1 MEDRILLKARD
12 LMFQTGIRQVTMDDL
27 ATQLGISKKT
37 IYQYYKDKDDLVK
50 AVVGFEL
57 KKHASLCHNCE
68 STAENA
74 VHEMFLVMETMKEMA
89 KTMNPGTMMEL
100 EKYFPSAFD
109 IIKNHKEEFFLSLI
123 KQNLIKGMKQGF
135 YRSDLEVDILSKFR
149 LETIFIP
156 FNLHVYPISTF
167 DPIKVH
173 AQLMEHFVFGLMTI
187 KGYEIMEQ
195 YKQLSKQAI

>member
-1 MEDRILLKARD
+1 MQDRILLKARD
-12 LMFQTGIRQVTMDDL
+12 LMFQSGIRQVTMDEL
-27 ATQLGISKKT
+27 ATHLGISKKT
-37 IYQYYKDKDDLVK
+37 IYHYYKDKDDLVR

-57 KKHASLCHNCE
+57 KNHQHLCHNCE
-68 STAENA
+68 SKAENA
-74 VHEMFLVMETMKEMA
+74 IHEMFLMMETMKEMA

-109 IIKNHKEEFFLSLI
+109 IIKNHKEDFFFTLI
-123 KQNLIKGMKQGF
+123 KQNIIKGIEQGY

-156 FNLHVYPISTF
+156 FNLHVYPLSKF

-173 AQLMEHFVFGLMTI
+173 TQLMENFVFVLMTV
-187 KGYEIMEQ
+187 K
-195 YKQLSKQAI
+195 

>member
-27 ATQLGISKKT
+27 ATQLGMSKKT

-57 KKHASLCHNCE
+57 KNHQQLCQHCE
-68 STAENA
+68 AKADNA

-89 KTMNPGTMMEL
+89 KTMNPGSMMEL

-109 IIKNHKEEFFLSLI
+109 IIKQHKDDFFLSLI
-123 KQNLIKGMKQGF
+123 KQNLIKGMEQGY
-135 YRSDLEVDILSKFR
+135 YRSDLEVDILSRFR

-156 FNLHVYPISTF
+156 FNLHAFPVSIF
-167 DPIKVH
+167 NPIKVH
-173 AQLMEHFVFGLMTI
+173 TQLMEHFVYGLMTV
-187 KGYEIMEQ
+187 KGYEVMQQ
-195 YKQLSKQAI
+195 YKQTHL

>member
-1 MEDRILLKARD
+1 MEGRILLKARD
-12 LMFQTGIRQVTMDDL
+12 LMFQSGIRHVTMDDL

-50 AVVGFEL
+50 AVVGLEL
-57 KKHASLCHNCE
+57 KNHQDVCHNCE
-68 STAENA
+68 AKADNA
-74 VHEMFLVMETMKEMA
+74 IHEMFLMMETMKEMA

-109 IIKNHKEEFFLSLI
+109 IIKNHKEDFFFSLI
-123 KQNLIKGMKQGF
+123 KKNIIKGIEQGY
-135 YRSDLEVDILSKFR
+135 YRNDLEAEILSKFR

-156 FNLHVYPISTF
+156 FNLHVYPISKF

-173 AQLMEHFVFGLMTI
+173 SQLMEHFVFGLMTV
-187 KGYEIMEQ
+187 KGYELMDK

>member
-1 MEDRILLKARD
+1 MQDRILLKARD
-12 LMFQTGIRQVTMDDL
+12 LMLQSGLKQVTMDEL

-37 IYQYYKDKDDLVK
+37 IYHYYKDKDDLVK
-50 AVVGFEL
+50 EVVSLEL
-57 KKHASLCHNCE
+57 RNHELSCRNCE
-68 STAENA
+68 SKADNA
-74 VHEMFLVMETMKEMA
+74 VHEMFLVMETMKELT
-89 KTMNPGTMMEL
+89 KTMNPGSMMEL

-109 IIKNHKEEFFLSLI
+109 IIKNHKEDFFFTLI
-123 KQNLIKGMKQGF
+123 KQNIIKGIEQGY

-156 FNLHVYPISTF
+156 FNLHVYPLSKF

-173 AQLMEHFVFGLMTI
+173 TQLMEHFVFGLMTV
-187 KGYEIMEQ
+187 KGYELMDQ

>member
-1 MEDRILLKARD
+1 MQDRILLKARD
-12 LMFQTGIRQVTMDDL
+12 LMFQSGIRQVTMDEL
-27 ATQLGISKKT
+27 ATHLGISKKT
-37 IYQYYKDKDDLVK
+37 IYHYYKDKDDLVR

-57 KKHASLCHNCE
+57 KNHQHLCHNCE
-68 STAENA
+68 SKAENA
-74 VHEMFLVMETMKEMA
+74 IHEMFLMMETMKEMA

-109 IIKNHKEEFFLSLI
+109 IIKNHKEDFFFTLI
-123 KQNLIKGMKQGF
+123 KQNIIKGIEQGY

-156 FNLHVYPISTF
+156 FNLHVYPLSKF

-173 AQLMEHFVFGLMTI
+173 TQLMEHFVFGLMTV
-187 KGYEIMEQ
+187 KGYELMDQ